1 MGNRAEDQTLPSS
14 QIRRRKVRATA
25 QVRRIRHD
33 SRRNGHGRQGPR
45 CGQCTASPVIVYARF
60 HMYTAIGYAA
70 QSATAPLAPM
80 TFTRR
85 SPRPDDV
92 AIEILYCGVCHSDIH
107 QARNEWG
114 IAVYPL
120 MPGLEIVGKVT
131 EVGANVSKHKVGDLV
146 GVGCMVDSCRHC
158 EACAQD
164 LEQYCLEG
172 PTLTYATPDR
182 IDGSNPMGGY
192 SNSIVVSEHFVVRI
206 PEKLDPAAAAPIL
219 CAGITTYSPLK
230 HYGVKAG
237 DKVGVLGMGGLGHMG
252 IKFAKAMGAEVTLF
266 TRSASKAEEGRRQG
280 ADYVIVSTDAEQ
292 MKAAAG
298 HFDFLLDTIPVQHD
312 LNPYLETLRFD
323 GVHILVGLIEPVD
336 PALHAANLVM
346 KRRVL
351 AGSLIGGIA
360 ETQEVL
366 DFCAEHG
373 ITCDI
378 EMLDIKNINEA
389 YSRMIAGDVKYRF
402 VIDMATLKA

>member
-1 MGNRAEDQTLPSS
+1 
-14 QIRRRKVRATA
+14 
-25 QVRRIRHD
+25 
-33 SRRNGHGRQGPR
+33 
-45 CGQCTASPVIVYARF
+45 
-60 HMYTAIGYAA
+60 MYTAIGYAA
-70 QSATAPLAPM
+70 QSAIAPLAPM
-80 TFTRR
+80 SFQRR
-85 SPRPDDV
+85 SLRPDDV

-120 MPGLEIVGKVT
+120 MPGHEIVGRVSA
-131 EVGANVSKHKVGDLV
+131 VGTQVSRYQVGDRV
-146 GVGCMVDSCRHC
+146 GVGCMVDSCQHC
-158 EACAQD
+158 DACHSD

-172 PTLTYATPDR
+172 PTMTYATPDR
-182 IDGSNPMGGY
+182 VDGSNTMGGY
-192 SNSIVVSEHFVVRI
+192 SDSIVVSERFVLRI
-206 PEKLDPAAAAPIL
+206 PDALDLAGAAPIL

-230 HYGVKAG
+230 HYGVKPG
-237 DKVGVLGMGGLGHMG
+237 HRVGILGMGGLGHMG

-266 TRSASKAEEGRRQG
+266 TRSASKAEEARRQG
-280 ADYVIVSTDAEQ
+280 ADHVIVSTDAAQ
-292 MKAAAG
+292 MQAAAD

-312 LNPYLETLRFD
+312 LNPYLQTLKFD

-336 PALHAANLVM
+336 PALHAANLVL

-366 DFCAEHG
+366 AFCAEHD
-373 ITCDI
+373 IRCDI
-378 EMLDIKNINEA
+378 EMLDIRHINEA

>member
-1 MGNRAEDQTLPSS
+1 M
-14 QIRRRKVRATA
+14 IK
-25 QVRRIRHD
+25 
-33 SRRNGHGRQGPR
+33 
-45 CGQCTASPVIVYARF
+45 
-60 HMYTAIGYAA
+60 AIGYAA

-80 TFTRR
+80 NFERR

-92 AIEILYCGVCHSDIH
+92 AIEILFCGVCHSDIH

-114 IAVYPL
+114 FASYPL
-120 MPGLEIVGKVT
+120 MPGHEIVGKVT
-131 EVGANVSKHKVGDLV
+131 AVGADVSKFKVGQMV
-146 GVGCMVDSCRHC
+146 GVGCMVDSCRTC
-158 EACAQD
+158 EACKAD
-164 LEQYCLEG
+164 LENYCLEG
-172 PTLTYATPDR
+172 PTQTYASKDR
-182 IDGSNPMGGY
+182 IDGTLTMGGY
-192 SNSIVVSEHFVVRI
+192 SNSIVVSDRFVVSI

-230 HYGVKAG
+230 HFGVKTG
-237 DKVGVLGMGGLGHMG
+237 HKVGVLGMGGLGHMG
-252 IKFAKAMGAEVTLF
+252 IKLAKAMGAEVTLF

-280 ADYVIVSTDAEQ
+280 ADHVIISTDDAQ

-323 GVHILVGLIEPVD
+323 GVHILVGLIEPINPPV
-336 PALHAANLVM
+336 HAVNLVM

-351 AGSLIGGIA
+351 AGSMIGGMA
-360 ETQEVL
+360 QTQEVL
-366 DFCAEHG
+366 DFCAEHD

-378 EMLDIKNINEA
+378 EMLDIQNINEA
-389 YSRMIAGDVKYRF
+389 FERVVKGDVKYRF